1 MPSLTMTLKAGLGT
15 VDTEFPLVD
24 VQNALGASALF
35 KALIRLLLAL
45 HLEEPY
51 LVALHAR
58 YRVTPGLSRLLAQAS
73 GRLLRGPHEFFAL
86 PEGYPQSLATL
97 AVTQGDHALEALYLL
112 SPRQDHLSGLAKPFV
127 HELRGSL
134 QGAHPRVHGMPPSSR
149 SDALSGASL
158 CTISMM
164 PLVGS

>member
-1 MPSLTMTLKAGLGT
+1 MKTA
-15 VDTEFPLVD
+15 V
-24 VQNALGASALF
+24 GASALS

-51 LVALHAR
+51 LVPLYVR
-58 YRVTPGLSRLLAQAS
+58 YCVTPCLSRLLAQAS
-73 GRLLRGPHEFFAL
+73 GRLLRGAHEFFAL

-97 AVTQGDHALEALYLL
+97 TVTQGDHALEALYLL
-112 SPRQDHLSGLAKPFV
+112 GSVQDHLSGLAKPFV
-127 HELRGSL
+127 HELRGPL

-149 SDALSGASL
+149 SDTLSGVSL
-158 CTISMM
+158 STISMM